1 MVRSVMMSRESK
13 NGTDHHFAAL
23 DSLRGVCAVIVV
35 IFHFPLSGILNRL
48 AVVQNGWIFVDFF
61 FVLSGFVIAYA
72 CSPRLADGRD
82 TVRGFMIARV
92 ARIYPL
98 HLFMLALLIGMEVL
112 RIATGIGGT
121 TRAPFEGSRS
131 VEAIFANLMLLHS
144 TGILTENSWN
154 GVSWSISAEMGA
166 YLLFGV
172 VFATVPRH
180 GTIIFLLAGSISLA
194 LLLALSP
201 DGLDTTYDYG
211 YLRGLLGFSLG
222 VGMHTAFRSGLRI
235 GGTTAEVLVVVAVI
249 FVTGHLDTGR
259 ATFLALPVFAL
270 AVLTFAS
277 ERGAVSRILK
287 ARPFQFFGRIS
298 YSIYMTHALTHIV
311 AFEMLKRIGPRYGFA
326 FWPNGRVSGPVIASD
341 LITIAMLC
349 CVIAIATLSFRFIEI
364 PARNRLR
371 NRTNRMIGGTPSS
384 GVRAVRE

>member
-1 MVRSVMMSRESK
+1 MIRSLMMPHESK
-13 NGTDHHFAAL
+13 NETNHHFAAL
-23 DSLRGVCAVIVV
+23 DSLRSVCAVIVV

-72 CSPRLADGRD
+72 CSARLADGRD
-82 TVRGFMIARV
+82 TVRGFMIARI

-98 HLFMLALLIGMEVL
+98 HLFMLALLVGMEVL

-121 TRAPFEGSRS
+121 TRAPFEGNRS
-131 VEAIFANLMLLHS
+131 VEAIFANLTLLHS
-144 TGILTENSWN
+144 TGILSENSWN

-222 VGMHTAFRSGLRI
+222 VGVHTAFRSGLRI
-235 GGTTAEVLVVVAVI
+235 GGTTAEVLVVAAVI
-249 FVTGHLDTGR
+249 LATGYLDTGR

-270 AVLTFAS
+270 AVLVFAS
-277 ERGAVSRILK
+277 ERGMVGTILK
-287 ARPFQFFGRIS
+287 ARPFRFLGRIS

-311 AFEMLKRIGPRYGFA
+311 AFELLKRIGPRYGFA
-326 FWPNGRVSGPVIASD
+326 FWPDGQVSGPALLSD
-341 LITIAMLC
+341 LLVVAMLV
-349 CVIAIATLSFRFIEI
+349 CVVAVAALSFRFVER
-364 PARNRLR
+364 PARDWIR
-371 NRTNRMIGGTPSS
+371 NRGNRVT
-384 GVRAVRE
+384 GVRVPPVTPVTP